1 MLYSYLNHIN
11 DHSVCIRA
19 CVLKP
24 KPPPVCLEIA
34 FSDVK
39 DVWYGEVNQIII
51 ETLHS

>member
-1 MLYSYLNHIN
+1 MIIL
-11 DHSVCIRA
+11 
-19 CVLKP
+19 CVLEP
-24 KPPPVCLEIA
+24 VCSSLNPPPVCLEIA